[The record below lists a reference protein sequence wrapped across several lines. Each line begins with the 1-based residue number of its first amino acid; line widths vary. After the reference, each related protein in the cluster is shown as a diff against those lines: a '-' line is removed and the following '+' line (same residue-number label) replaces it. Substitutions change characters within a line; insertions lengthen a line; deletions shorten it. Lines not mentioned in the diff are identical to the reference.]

1 MKKINDQPK
10 QVRFFLILL
19 FLFIEAFIYKVTGQ
33 NPPQSRIILLAL
45 PVIPIAV
52 LLIIP
57 KLFFPL
63 FKAIL
68 IGSSFLGH
76 FIFVLIAAIVFIFI
90 LTPMALA
97 MKLFGKNF
105 MNPDP
110 DPGSCTYYT
119 EPEINRDIKKQF

>member
-1 MKKINDQPK
+1 MKKINYQPK
-10 QVRFFLILL
+10 QVRLFLILL
-19 FLFIEAFIYKVTGQ
+19 FLFIEAFICKVTGQ
-33 NPPQSRIILLAL
+33 NQPQSRIILLAL

-57 KLFFPL
+57 KIFFPL

-68 IGSSFLGH
+68 IGSSYLGH

-105 MNPDP
+105 MNPDL
-110 DPGSCTYYT
+110 DPSLSTYYD
-119 EPEINRDIKKQF
+119 EAEISRDIEKQF